1 MFENTKN
8 NNLPV
13 GWQQASIENISERI
27 HYGYTAS
34 AENRD
39 TGVQLLRITDI
50 QNRNVNWHEVPFCEI
65 SEQELA
71 KYELKDGDLV
81 FARTGATVGKSYL
94 IKGKIPKAVFASYLI
109 RIILHNEIDKQFVYY
124 FFQSPSYWQQI
135 GMHALGIGQPNVN
148 ATTLSS
154 LTIPLPPLAEQHRIV
169 AKIEELFSDLD
180 AGIASLK
187 QAQAQLK
194 TYRQAV
200 LKYAFEGKLTAAWRE
215 QNKPEPAEKLLAQIK
230 AERGRQYQQQL
241 AVWQKAG
248 VENNGKK
255 KPPKPQKPKEFP
267 PLTEAELAELPE
279 LPEVWCWVKLG
290 NLSIGVEYGSAKKS
304 KKEGQIPVIRMGNL
318 QNGIIVW

>member
-148 ATTLSS
+148 ATTLSR
-154 LTIPLPPLAEQHRIV
+154 LTIPLPPLTEQHRIV

-187 QAQAQLK
+187 QAQVQLK

-215 QNKPEPAEKLLAQIK
+215 QHQPEPAEKLLAQIK
-230 AERGRQYQQQL
+230 AEREKQYQQQL
-241 AVWQKAG
+241 AEWQKAG
-248 VENNGKK
+248 AEGKSKK
-255 KPPKPQKPKEFP
+255 KPAKPQKPKEFP

-279 LPEVWCWVKLG
+279 PPEG
-290 NLSIGVEYGSAKKS
+290 GVG
-304 KKEGQIPVIRMGNL
+304 
-318 QNGIIVW
+318 